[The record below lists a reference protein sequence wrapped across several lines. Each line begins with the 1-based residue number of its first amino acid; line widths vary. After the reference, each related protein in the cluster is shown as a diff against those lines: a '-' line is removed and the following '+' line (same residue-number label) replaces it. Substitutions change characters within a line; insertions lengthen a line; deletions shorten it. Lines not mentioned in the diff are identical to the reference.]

1 LTRDFPQQSIHP
13 SKPELFQAMKSI
25 TIPLVFLL
33 LGFTCIHA
41 NAQELEEFRFH
52 GEQLLPMNHAVRNEF
67 QFNGFTNYWHD
78 IYRDWYSYGNLFKM
92 AIPNAEKNILQSK
105 VDIAE
110 DMGIP
115 GLLMQEG
122 FISNLISNSFE
133 VLEQPDRAALE
144 QAVSSGNV
152 LVFIDPQDSLG
163 KELGK
168 HISEQTSWPVELKSH
183 QYGATDLKRLDA
195 FILQAEDKQLF
206 VVCSIDRHYRDQF
219 KELLDNTLDVIQKY
233 NFHKGWFGVET
244 LLKSVTCS
252 KGHPLEVIGTGLNE
266 GNSWF
271 VFSGLMDYMAKD
283 ELEQWIEQAKLPVVT
298 DVGYGTI
305 FGLKDWDGY
314 QFQRLDRRD
323 PKVWVDYAQEKEG
336 YVFRNVMDTLAD
348 PYQFDGYFASEGNKM
363 QIDNEELP
371 FVLRTGYLDG
381 NATSSM
387 VLFLEKGQELSR
399 ESMWQAILDRR
410 EVGIL
415 EKGLMLGP
423 AYYRNA
429 LQILLLDRVFLEN
442 YFGDRISLKAE
453 TEGYELQVRV
463 TNNLTRPLSGQLELT
478 LPEALSVEESSSVAI
493 KLSPGSSKTLNFT
506 LQPGAA
512 AMDHTNPIS
521 VHLKGDG
528 QEKSTLTMLDLPPVI
543 SVHRLLYG
551 HAPSVSYPVS
561 IHNFT
566 ERSSFPVDV
575 QVVKAENEKR
585 VVYETSQTC
594 EAGTGTFKDMLFDL
608 ELPAGSYNVKVSALG
623 LEYSSQLGV
632 GIAKGAPEVYET
644 DLNSDGINE
653 YRMENDSVQITL
665 LTTGARVIEYHVK
678 SRNDNVLFKLWPEKV
693 DDHKRPFRERAFY
706 PYGGF
711 EDFLGQ
717 GSMENH
723 KVYDA
728 EIVKKEGDYVRVRMW
743 TDYFGNRLEKTFTLY
758 DNSPLLEVRFALTFK
773 NPEANVLGPQPI
785 LALGK
790 RHWTEDVFTVPELDG
805 LQEYRMVTDDRFGQ
819 LMFIKEGWNAAYD
832 TIEDISFVGAF
843 PVDQPLFLHM
853 WMNHP
858 ENKDTHYYYAEFQ
871 PWIPIFQKSTM
882 YFTYY
887 LWGAGGAYEHGL
899 KELRKKHL
907 ITIQN
912 KH

>member
-1 LTRDFPQQSIHP
+1 M
-13 SKPELFQAMKSI
+13 LF
-25 TIPLVFLL
+25 
-33 LGFTCIHA
+33 LGLSNFHLK
-41 NAQELEEFRFH
+41 AQELEEFKFH
-52 GEQLLPMNHAVRNEF
+52 GGDLAPMNNAVRNEF

-78 IYRDWYSYGNLFKM
+78 TYTNWFSYGNLFKM
-92 AIPNAEKNILQSK
+92 AIPDVEKTILQNK

-122 FISNLISNSFE
+122 FIANLLSGAYE
-133 VLEQPDRAALE
+133 VLEQPERTTLE
-144 QAVSSGNV
+144 QSLRSGNV
-152 LVFIDPQDSLG
+152 LVKLDPQSSLG
-163 KELGK
+163 KELTES
-168 HISEQTSWPVELKSH
+168 IAEQASWPEDLKSH
-183 QYGATDLKRLDA
+183 QYGARDLKRIDA
-195 FILQAEDKQLF
+195 FFLQAGDRKLF
-206 VVCSIDRHYRDQF
+206 VVSSTDKNTRDQF
-219 KELLDNTLDVIQKY
+219 SALINGTREVIKNY
-233 NFHKGWFGVET
+233 DLHKGWFGAET
-244 LLKSVTCS
+244 LLKSVTCT
-252 KGHPLEVIGTGLNE
+252 KGHPLEVIGSGMNE

-305 FGLKDWDGY
+305 FGLKDWEGY

-323 PKVWVDYAQEKEG
+323 PKVWVDYAEEKGG
-336 YVFRNVMDTLAD
+336 YVFRNVMDTLSD
-348 PYQFDGYFASEGNKM
+348 PYQFDGYFASEGNKV

-371 FVLRTGYLDG
+371 FVLKTGYLDG

-387 VLFLEKGQELSR
+387 VLFLEKGEELTR

-410 EVGIL
+410 EVGVL
-415 EKGLMLGP
+415 EKGKMLGP

-442 YFGDRISLKAE
+442 YFNDRISLEAII
-453 TEGYELQVRV
+453 EGYDLQVTV
-463 TNNLTRPLSGQLELT
+463 TNTMHKSLSGQLELN
-478 LPEALSVEESSSVAI
+478 LPEELTVKGNSSVSI
-493 KLSPGSSKTLNFT
+493 QLSPGSSKTQRFT
-506 LQPGAA
+506 LQAA
-512 AMDHTNPIS
+512 AGAMDNSNPVS
-521 VHLKGDG
+521 VHFKWDG
-528 QEKSTLTMLDLPPVI
+528 KTKSTLTMLDLPPAI

-551 HAPSVSYPVS
+551 HTPSITYPLS

-566 ERSSFPVDV
+566 EQSNFPVNV
-575 QVVKAENEKR
+575 QVFNAEDEKK

-594 EAGTGTFKDMLFDL
+594 TAETGTFEDMIFLL
-608 ELPAGSYNVKVSALG
+608 ELPAGHYRVKVSALG

-632 GIAKGAPEVYET
+632 GLAKGTPKVYET
-644 DLNSDGINE
+644 DLNSDGIME

-665 LTTGARVIEYHVK
+665 LTTGARVIEYNVK

-693 DDHKRPFRERAFY
+693 DDHNRPFRERAFY

-723 KVYDA
+723 QVYDA

-758 DNSPLLEVRFALTFK
+758 ANTPLLEVRFALSFK

-790 RHWTEDVFTVPELDG
+790 RHWTEDIFTVPELDG
-805 LQEYRMVTDDRFGQ
+805 LHEYRMVRDDRFGQ
-819 LMFIKEGWNAAYD
+819 LMFLKEGWNAGYD
-832 TIEDISFVGAF
+832 TLEDISFVGAF

-858 ENKDTHYYYAEFQ
+858 ANKDTHYYYAEFQ
-871 PWIPIFQKSTM
+871 PWVPIFQNSTM

-887 LWGAGGAYEHGL
+887 LWGAGGAWEDGV
-899 KELRKKHL
+899 KELRKKNLVTH
-907 ITIQN
+907 
-912 KH
+912 HF